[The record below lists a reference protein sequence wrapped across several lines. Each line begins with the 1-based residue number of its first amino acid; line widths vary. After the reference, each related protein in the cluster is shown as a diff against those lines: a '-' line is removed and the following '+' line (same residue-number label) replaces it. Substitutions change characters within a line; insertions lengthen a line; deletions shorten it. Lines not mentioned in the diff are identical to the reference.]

1 MLQVLAFPE
10 PVFSGTHQEEKRMS
24 AGLAD
29 AIRAVVQ
36 DKGISE
42 DLLIKV
48 IEEFLLA
55 AYKRKYGHADNAV
68 VQFTDDGNE
77 VTLFAQK
84 VIVEDVEDPVVEI
97 ALADALVLNEEC
109 EIGDEL
115 LIEIDPQGF
124 DRVAIQSAKQKARQ
138 RIREIQKDTL
148 YSEFIDKVG
157 ELVIGYVQ
165 RERNGNIFVDLGK
178 SEGILPK
185 RYQSPREVYR
195 TNDRIKALIIDV
207 AKGTSGL
214 QIALSR
220 THTDLVKRIFELE
233 VPEIY
238 SKTVEIV
245 RIVREAGYRTKIAVA
260 STRDDVDPVGACV
273 GLRGVRIQAIVREL
287 EGEKID
293 ILKYDP
299 DPRILIKNALSPAD
313 VTNVVVLDEA
323 RRQALAIVPEDQLS
337 LAIGKQGLNVRLA
350 NRLADWNIDVKTAD
364 QFGELDIAAESK
376 RAVSALFGE
385 PADEADEITS
395 VGELPGVTDA
405 MVKALE
411 KNNITLIEEVVGL
424 TDEELR
430 ELDGMDDDMADRLG
444 EIIAENVEIVEQDD
458 DYDDDYDEE
467 YDDDYDDDEMYD
479 EPSSED
485 AEGAVTTDADDNDAD
500 DTEESVEDDTKDVV
514 EDVVEDGADV
524 EVVEEDGDIEGV
536 SEEETPEE
544 ADAEVEEVVTS
555 ILELPHM
562 TSGLADKLEAA
573 GIEDLGDF
581 ISLDP
586 DTVGSIENITTE
598 EAEIIRVILTESVEI
613 VEDDDEDD
621 DEEEMDE

>member
-1 MLQVLAFPE
+1 
-10 PVFSGTHQEEKRMS
+10 MS

>member
-1 MLQVLAFPE
+1 
-10 PVFSGTHQEEKRMS
+10 MS

-613 VEDDDEDD
+613 VEDDDE
-621 DEEEMDE
+621 EEMDE